1 LREPFTPSKFVPHR
15 LLTGGH
21 AQTLA
26 GRFLPRRDTLPAGED
41 RLFSVESDV
50 EVMCRCHW
58 QAERR
63 AAMTVVIVHGL
74 EGSSESQYVIGT
86 ANKAWAAGM
95 NVVRMNMRNCGG
107 TEMLGPTLY
116 HSGMSGDVGAV
127 MRALIADDNLRRVAL
142 AGFSMG
148 GNLVLKLAG
157 ELGRD
162 GATPEELR
170 AVAAISPAA
179 DLGPSADALNL
190 PTNRIYQWHFVHNLK
205 RSVRRKAEA
214 FPGRYD
220 LGRLAG
226 VRSVREFDEQVTA
239 PYSGFSGADDYYFR
253 AAAARVIEHI
263 AIPTLIIHAADDPFI
278 RLLPP
283 TRTAIAANSNI
294 VLSEPAHGGHCAFV
308 GEGDRN
314 GYDGRWAERE
324 IVRFFESQNPIL

>member
-1 LREPFTPSKFVPHR
+1 MPFTPTDFKPHR
-15 LLTGGH
+15 LLVGGH

-26 GRFLPRRDTLPAGED
+26 GRFLPRRDALPPADE
-41 RLFSVESDV
+41 RLFSVEAGV

-58 QAERR
+58 QADRR
-63 AAMTVVIVHGL
+63 AALTVIVVHGL

-127 MRALIADDNLRRVAL
+127 MRALITDDKLAHVAL

-148 GNLVLKLAG
+148 GNLALKLAG

-162 GATPEELR
+162 RATPPELR
-170 AVAAISPAA
+170 AVAAVSPAA
-179 DLGPSADALNL
+179 DLGASADALSL
-190 PTNRIYQWHFVHNLK
+190 PSNRIYEWHFVRNLK
-205 RSVRRKAEA
+205 RSVRRKALA

-220 LGRLAG
+220 VSRLAG
-226 VRSVREFDEQVTA
+226 LRSVRDFDEHVTA
-239 PYSGFSGADDYYFR
+239 PYSGFANADDYYFR

-263 AIPTLIIHAADDPFI
+263 AVPTLIIHAADDPFI

-283 TRTAIAANSNI
+283 TRAAIAANPHV
-294 VLSEPAHGGHCAFV
+294 VLEETAHGGHCGFV
-308 GEGDRN
+308 GEADRN

-324 IVRFFESQNPIL
+324 IVRFFATPNP